1 MAKTPAQ
8 TTGRKLRTATA
19 AECTNRIA
27 DAAGTVDELRGQAKL
42 KPIKKV
48 KVQMRIIG
56 TSPLIQHAWDE
67 KAKKT
72 MRDKHAGKKSKDR
85 DVRDP
90 QGEGE
95 RAAYYTE
102 DGKFGIP
109 AMALKSAVIGAA
121 HKDIGV
127 EKTLVRKAL
136 FLECKDRNNVLPM
149 DCDEPEIHEDCVRVG
164 MGSTDLRY
172 RPYFHRWAVDLVWS
186 VDEELLTVNKLKLPA
201 SLRKLFGST
210 NMIESCYSVTGELCR
225 NVKRWRG
232 ENMAMRWAGAML
244 LETEKRF
251 YRIRGYREMPILAV
265 TLNRIVDIKEAVA

>member
-1 MAKTPAQ
+1 MAKTRAQ
-8 TTGRKLRTATA
+8 ATGRKLRTATA
-19 AECTNRIA
+19 AECINRIA
-27 DAAGTVDELRGQAKL
+27 DAAGSVDEVRGQAKL
-42 KPIKKV
+42 KQIKQV

-67 KAKKT
+67 KAKKI

-90 QGEGE
+90 QGEGQ

-109 AMALKSAVIGAA
+109 AMALKSAVIEAA
-121 HKDIGV
+121 HKDIGL

-136 FLECKDRNNVLPM
+136 FLQCTDRNNVLAM

-164 MGSTDLRY
+164 KGATDLRY

-186 VDEELLTVNKLKLPA
+186 VDEELLTVNDLINLVNRA
-201 SLRKLFGST
+201 GFGVGVGEWRPQKGGDFGRFEVDST
-210 NMIESCYSVTGELCR
+210 APVSAN
-225 NVKRWRG
+225 
-232 ENMAMRWAGAML
+232 
-244 LETEKRF
+244 
-251 YRIRGYREMPILAV
+251 
-265 TLNRIVDIKEAVA
+265 